1 MPTIQRIWTRQDN
14 SIPVENI
21 ELLGSEIFGAEIAGK
36 NTATLDRIPYL

>member
-1 MPTIQRIWTRQDN
+1 MKTIIIYIGY

-36 NTATLDRIPYL
+36 NMATLDNRIPNL